1 MGKFPLTQMVPKGTG
16 YHLRDGKSVPFSS
29 RHKVV
34 LSTDANQG
42 ARGRREG
49 WERGDFCFQPHV
61 SESSGFFLHQLTL
74 LLGFVDYSLSIN
86 LTCILLL
93 RLHCYWRL

>member
-16 YHLRDGKSVPFSS
+16 YHLREGKIMPFSS

-42 ARGRREG
+42 ASGRREA
-49 WERGDFCFQPHV
+49 WERGDFCFQPHI
-61 SESSGFFLHQLTL
+61 SESSGLFLHQLTL
-74 LLGFVDYSLSIN
+74 RLALANNSLSVN

-93 RLHCYWRL
+93 HLHCYWRL